1 MHMTDQDN
9 AQLLVEAGP
18 DTGRRIVVPPAGGR
32 IGRSSQNDIEL
43 SDPSVSRFQCRV
55 FFKPD
60 GLLWVADLGSTNETM
75 LNGAGVIEARLN
87 PGDVIEIGE
96 TRIRVLRDQQAAAPS
111 ATPAEPAPPDLGLQP
126 APASAS
132 SRAGPM
138 RWLWLAAVLAVGAVA
153 LALLR
158 ANLNRKADDATAGA
172 TRLPLLEVV
181 YEKVEASPANIFR
194 YELRLSD
201 ATLAVRLDSLEEG
214 RHLSRDKQVDAD
226 TLRSLVSDLD
236 RSGFFELQPRYEGLA
251 PDLYDA
257 LDLTITV
264 GPRTRRVQVVN
275 RNEPEAF
282 KAARELLENF
292 ARAELGLGAVALPP
306 EKLLELSRDATLLGQ
321 KLFAEREVR
330 YENLSR
336 AIRAFE
342 EAQWYLETI
351 EPKPDYY
358 PTAVSGL
365 AESQRQLQQRVD
377 DARFQADRAVKLRD
391 WDTAARQLRVICE
404 LVPDRGDERHGEA
417 QRQLLDVERRLKR

>member
-1 MHMTDQDN
+1 MTTESTN
-9 AQLLVEAGP
+9 EHLVIDAGP

-43 SDPSVSRFQCRV
+43 TDPSVSRFQCRV

-60 GLLWVADLGSTNETM
+60 GLLWVADLGSTNETL
-75 LNGAGVIEARLN
+75 LNGAGVIESRLK

-96 TRIRVLRDQQAAAPS
+96 TRIRVLRDQLAAAPS
-111 ATPAEPAPPDLGLQP
+111 AAPAEPATPDLGLQP
-126 APASAS
+126 AAAPAPS
-132 SRAGPM
+132 SAGPL
-138 RWLWLAAVLAVGAVA
+138 RWLWLVIVLALGAVA

-158 ANLNRKADDATAGA
+158 ANLNRPTDESASGA
-172 TRLPLLEVV
+172 NRLPLLDVV

-194 YELRLSD
+194 YELRLSGT
-201 ATLAVRLDSLEEG
+201 TLAVRLDSLEEG
-214 RHLSRDKQVDAD
+214 RHLNRDKQVDPE

-236 RSGFFELQPRYEGLA
+236 RSGFFDLQPVYEGLA
-251 PDLYDA
+251 PEVYDA

-264 GPRTRRVQVVN
+264 GPRSRRVQVVN
-275 RNEPEAF
+275 RTEPDAF

-292 ARAELGLGAVALPP
+292 ARTELGLGAVALPP

-330 YENLSR
+330 YENLAR

-351 EPKPDYY
+351 EPKPDFY

-365 AESQRQLQQRVD
+365 AESQRQLQQRVE

-391 WDTAARQLRVICE
+391 WENAARQLRMICE